1 MAIQVQ
7 IFFLEVSCSSWLKK
21 CPQSVMY
28 LQGSYKFITHVCC
41 TKCEV
46 LYAWLIQVVWVLTS
60 WYQCMLHKL
69 IKSYIDPTCY
79 YKCLLHKS
87 VKSYINSQGRIYF
100 KRRLCPVSFLS
111 CIRPVQ
117 YLNCPVSFLSCIHP
131 VLYLNCHVSFC
142 QYKCLLYKVVRSYI
156 DPIC

>member
-7 IFFLEVSCSSWLKK
+7 IYFLEVSCSSWLKK

-28 LQGSYKFITHVCC
+28 LQGSYKFITNVCS

-87 VKSYINSQGRIYF
+87 VKSYINSQGENLFQKKIVSCIF
-100 KRRLCPVSFLS
+100 PVLHPSCPVSELS
-111 CIRPVQ
+111 CIFPV
-117 YLNCPVSFLSCIHP
+117 LHPSCPVFELSCIF
-131 VLYLNCHVSFC
+131 LSIQVSAL
-142 QYKCLLYKVVRSYI
+142 QSG
-156 DPIC
+156 